1 MDRMTDPR
9 PPAIEGIGHV
19 LCLRLRREIEEAAN
33 FVARDFGRELGEL
46 LIVRA
51 VHGEQEIEAGVIG
64 ARDLP
69 RALAGDVDAAPSRR
83 TLRARVRCL
92 ADMPI
97 AETGR
102 VDVEEKA
109 HALILGDA
117 AENAFGH
124 GRAADIA
131 KTNEEEPMLS

>member
-1 MDRMTDPR
+1 MIEARA
-9 PPAIEGIGHV
+9 PAIEGIGYV

-51 VHGEQEIEAGVIG
+51 VHGQEEIEAGVVG

-69 RALAGDVDAAPSRR
+69 RALAGEVDA
-83 TLRARVRCL
+83 
-92 ADMPI
+92 
-97 AETGR
+97 
-102 VDVEEKA
+102 EEME
-109 HALILGDA
+109 HAFLLGDA

-131 KTNEEEPMLS
+131 ETNEEEPMLSHEG